1 MWLANGIGDLM
12 QSKSKPDPGGVAADA
27 PRVLVVE
34 DEFLIRMVVSDHLRE
49 SGFVVLEAFNGDEAI
64 DILKSGVLIDLIFTD
79 VRMPGEID
87 GLGLLAYSILHRPD
101 LPVVVTS
108 GHLEPS
114 LAFGGGAAQFLVKPC
129 TLEVVASAIRAA
141 LKHAA

>member
-1 MWLANGIGDLM
+1 M
-12 QSKSKPDPGGVAADA
+12 QSKSKPDQGVVAADA

-34 DEFLIRMVVSDHLRE
+34 DEFLIRMVVSDHLRD
-49 SGFVVLEAFNGDEAI
+49 SGFIVLEAFNGDEAI

-79 VRMPGEID
+79 VRMPGEVD

-114 LAFGGGAAQFLVKPC
+114 LAYGGGAAQFLAKPC
-129 TLEVVASAIRAA
+129 TLEAVAGTVMAA